1 MCRLPRMPTPTRPR
15 RTRSDAASVTGSARN
30 GDHQGNSA
38 ISAEEPATTASR
50 LRNSR
55 RSARPSIPEEDDDKE
70 SKSIFP
76 LNPGG
81 KLPRLG
87 IVNNLHRR
95 NGRGEAGEKASP
107 VSFRGDQ

>member
-1 MCRLPRMPTPTRPR
+1 MCRLPRVPTPTRPR

-30 GDHQGNSA
+30 EDHHGNSA

-55 RSARPSIPEEDDDKE
+55 RSARSSILEEDEDED
-70 SKSIFP
+70 SNSIFP

-81 KLPRLG
+81 KLPRVG
-87 IVNNLHRR
+87 SINNLHRR
-95 NGRGEAGEKASP
+95 NCGESGEKASP
-107 VSFRGDQ
+107 LSLWGNQ